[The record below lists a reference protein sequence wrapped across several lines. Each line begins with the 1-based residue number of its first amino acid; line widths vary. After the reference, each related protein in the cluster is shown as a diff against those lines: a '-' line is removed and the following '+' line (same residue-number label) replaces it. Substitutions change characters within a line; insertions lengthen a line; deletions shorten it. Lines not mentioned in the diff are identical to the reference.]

1 MIDYAEKI
9 EVNPKIMLGK
19 PVIKGTRL
27 TVEMILEE
35 MSAGKT
41 VEDLLAAYPRLTKEG
56 IHAALSFAADSLK
69 GERYYKVAV

>member
-1 MIDYAEKI
+1 MVDYTEKI

-27 TVEMILEE
+27 TVEMVLEE

-41 VEDLLAAYPRLTKEG
+41 VKDLLAAHPRLSKEG
-56 IHAALSFAADSLK
+56 IYAVLAFAADSLK
-69 GERYYKVAV
+69 GERYYKIAV

>member
-1 MIDYAEKI
+1 MVDYTDEI
-9 EVNPKIMLGK
+9 EVNPKVMLGK

-41 VEDLLAAYPRLTKEG
+41 AGDLLKAHPRLSEKG
-56 IHAALSFAADSLK
+56 IAAALAFAADSLK
-69 GERYYKVAV
+69 GERYYKIAI